1 MTALSREIGS
11 RGRANAVVVADS
23 AEPRA
28 PPGAPISGTPLRSEL
43 QTLKV
48 GALGRRAAEAGVDE
62 AALEEAEES
71 ADPKAA
77 LIELIL
83 QCSGATEADA
93 ATSALRAELLQLKLG
108 ALGRRPIA
116 EGVDEPLL
124 EEAEDSEEP
133 QASIIE
139 LILAQRARS

>member
-1 MTALSREIGS
+1 MTALSREIGT
-11 RGRANAVVVADS
+11 RGRADAVAIAES

-28 PPGAPISGTPLRSEL
+28 APGAPTGAAPLRSEL
-43 QTLKV
+43 QKMKV

-77 LIELIL
+77 LVELIL
-83 QCSGATEADA
+83 QCSGATEADPA
-93 ATSALRAELLQLKLG
+93 RAALRAELLRLKLG
-108 ALGRRPIA
+108 ALGRRAIA

-124 EEAEDSEEP
+124 EEAEDSEDP
-133 QASIIE
+133 QAAIIE
-139 LILAQRARS
+139 LILAQRAWS